1 MLKERSYS
9 LLLGLS
15 ALHVWPKMHLPS
27 RENMMLIRIYKNISC
42 STCLFVL
49 LAWLGGCAGLDQ
61 YVPSAQPQLT
71 PAQEARVGAAVEA
84 KLIQLL
90 GGPYH
95 DKMLTD
101 DLNRLGR
108 RHNQS
113 SHPFKISVADRSVP
127 ALYPLPGGRTI
138 LTRGLLTEVRNRAE
152 LESLLSY
159 AAHLSNKVHD
169 GGAERSMAELAREL
183 LSASDS
189 MYDPDSAGIR
199 LARRYKQGSC
209 ERNCLASIR
218 TADGTTEKVTSTVL
232 PESVKQLSGLLPG
245 YKLLADAREFEE
257 ADDQAKAIATYL
269 EAAATTPDEPRILG
283 SLGLAYLRAGHLQ
296 AARLHLQK
304 SVKLQPGYY
313 KTQMGLGYLYLQLG
327 KIRRANEALAVSVR
341 MLPVTENHFLLAEA
355 REKSGDTEDAMLLYQ
370 LVVESDRHS
379 KLGRTASSRLAQ
391 SAGTQ

>member
-1 MLKERSYS
+1 ML
-9 LLLGLS
+9 
-15 ALHVWPKMHLPS
+15 M
-27 RENMMLIRIYKNISC
+27 RIYRNIFYPV
-42 STCLFVL
+42 CLFVA
-49 LAWLGGCAGLDQ
+49 LAWLGGCTGLDQ
-61 YVPSAQPQLT
+61 YAPSAQPQLT

-108 RHNQS
+108 RYNQS
-113 SHPFKISVADRSVP
+113 PHPFKISVADRSVP
-127 ALYPLPGGRTI
+127 AIYPLPAGRAI
-138 LTRGLLTEVRNRAE
+138 ITRGLLTEVRNRAE

-159 AAHLSNKVHD
+159 AASLSSKVYA
-169 GGAERSMAELAREL
+169 GRAERSMVEFTSEL

-199 LARRYKQGSC
+199 LARLYKQSSC
-209 ERNCLASIR
+209 EQSCLALIR
-218 TADGTTEKVTSTVL
+218 AADGVNGKVGLTDL
-232 PESVKQLSGLLPG
+232 PESVKQLSGLRPG
-245 YKLLADAREFEE
+245 YKLLADAREFE
-257 ADDQAKAIATYL
+257 AVDDQAQAIATYL
-269 EAAATTPDEPRILG
+269 QAAATTPDEPRILG

-296 AARLHLQK
+296 PARLHLQK
-304 SVKLQPGYY
+304 SVKLQPDYY

-341 MLPVTENHFLLAEA
+341 MLPVTENLFLLAET

-379 KLGRTASSRLAQ
+379 KLGLTASSRLAQ
-391 SAGTQ
+391 SAGAQ